1 MNLVGHPGLLLSYA
15 GCVGILMVD
24 SGLGEILRS
33 TFAIV
38 SMKLLGKQ
46 FLQNVRVLQIHV
58 EELLHPVSEKETHL
72 LDVLH
77 KASENSKTG

>member
-24 SGLGEILRS
+24 SGLGEILSS
-33 TFAIV
+33 TFASV
-38 SMKLLGKQ
+38 SMKLLGEQ
-46 FLQNVRVLQIHV
+46 LLQNVRVLQILV
-58 EELLHPVSEKETHL
+58 EELLHPVAEIETHI
-72 LDVLH
+72 LDVLY